1 MTVAQEELITITIS
15 HEAEVYGCP
24 PRTPGT
30 VAPTGETAAFRAIGS
45 PRDVL
50 RAYAEWERC
59 PVVSRRGL
67 EYPRRM
73 LRGLRIVPAVAER
86 VARARG
92 LSYGAVVGEIWRL
105 ARDCGVAN
113 P

>member
-1 MTVAQEELITITIS
+1 MYELVTITIS
-15 HEAEVYGCP
+15 HEAPVYGCP

-67 EYPRRM
+67 QYPRRM
-73 LRGLRIVPAVAER
+73 LLGLRIVSAVAER

-92 LSYGAVVGEIWRL
+92 VSYGAVVGDIVRL
-105 ARDCGVAN
+105 ARDCGVAD